1 MKTTTKTALLSF
13 LTVSTILL
21 AAACQSASGP
31 SNATWEAPSG
41 RDPNASVTG
50 SVTYRERL
58 ALTPGATLVVELRDV
73 SYADAPAPLIAR
85 QTISGPGQVP
95 IKFEVEYSRDDINP
109 RNTYGLSARIV
120 ESNGRLAFTNDT
132 AYDVITRGN
141 PDKVDML
148 LVLVEPPPDQVDDG
162 ADGSDGRTWVEVP
175 APIVWANLIPNE
187 TENLLRIAYYQS
199 TIEGCA
205 RPGNQELELDGNDI
219 IVRLTLMQPPPTSWA
234 IPCDEQVVELDAVE
248 PIRQPLRSGQTYR
261 VIANGQETTSFTL
274 PLLGRRHTFI
284 AESPI
289 ELAEVVILESAPP
302 QYQLR
307 VLSALAKGSSCS
319 QFNGYEIRRTDADRI
334 EVVITYHQI
343 ADPVVP
349 FTAVPC
355 TADYPIVETNVP
367 LGSGFEPGVEYTVT
381 VNTDTT
387 TSFVAQ

>member
-13 LTVSTILL
+13 LTILL
-21 AAACQSASGP
+21 AVACQSASGP

-58 ALTPGATLVVELRDV
+58 ALTPGAALVVELRDV

-95 IKFEVEYSRDDINP
+95 IKFEVRYNRQDINP

-120 ESNGRLAFTNDT
+120 ESDGRLAFTNDT
-132 AYDVITRGN
+132 AYDVVTRGN

-148 LVLVEPPPDQVDDG
+148 LVLVEPPPNQVGDNTDW
-162 ADGSDGRTWVEVP
+162 RTWIEVP

-248 PIRQPLRSGQTYR
+248 PIRQPLRAGQTYR
-261 VIANGQETTSFTL
+261 VIANGRETTSFTL
-274 PLLGRRHTFI
+274 PRPGLRDPFI

-289 ELAEVVILESAPP
+289 ERTEIMILESDPP
-302 QYQLR
+302 RYQLL
-307 VLSALAKGSSCS
+307 VVSALPKGSSCS
-319 QFNGYEIRRTDADRI
+319 QFNGYEIRRRDAGRI

-355 TADYPIVETNVP
+355 TADRPIVETDVP
-367 LGSGFEPGVEYTVT
+367 LGSDFEPGVEYTVT

>member
-21 AAACQSASGP
+21 AAACQSDPTP
-31 SNATWEAPSG
+31 SNATWEAPSE
-41 RDPNASVTG
+41 RDPNSSVTG
-50 SVTYRERL
+50 SVSYRERL

-73 SYADAPAPLIAR
+73 SYADADAPLIAR
-85 QTISGPGQVP
+85 QTISEPGQVP
-95 IKFEVEYSRDDINP
+95 IEFEVRYNRQDINP

-120 ESNGRLAFTNDT
+120 ESDGRLAFTNDT

-148 LVLVEPPPDQVDDG
+148 LVLVEPPPNQVGDN
-162 ADGSDGRTWVEVP
+162 ADRRTWVEVP
-175 APIVWANLIPNE
+175 VPIVWANLIPNE
-187 TENLLRIAYYQS
+187 AQHLLRIAYYQS

-261 VIANGQETTSFTL
+261 VIANGRETTSFTL
-274 PLLGRRHTFI
+274 PRPGLRDPFI

-289 ELAEVVILESAPP
+289 ERAEIMILESDPP
-302 QYQLR
+302 QYQLL
-307 VLSALAKGSSCS
+307 VVSALPKGSSCS
-319 QFNGYEIRRTDADRI
+319 QFNGYEIRRRDAGRI

-355 TADYPIVETNVP
+355 TADRPIVETDVP
-367 LGSGFEPGVEYTVT
+367 LGSDFEPGVEYTVT

>member
-13 LTVSTILL
+13 LIVSTILL
-21 AAACQSASGP
+21 AAACQGDPTP
-31 SNATWEAPSG
+31 SNATWEAPSE

-50 SVTYRERL
+50 SVSYRERL

-73 SYADAPAPLIAR
+73 SYADADAPLIAR

-95 IKFEVEYSRDDINP
+95 IEFNVRYNRGDINS
-109 RNTYGLSARIV
+109 RNTYAVSARIV
-120 ESNGRLAFTNDT
+120 ESDGRLAFTNDT

-148 LVLVEPPPDQVDDG
+148 LVLVEPPPNQVGDN
-162 ADGSDGRTWVEVP
+162 ADWRTWVEVP

-187 TENLLRIAYYQS
+187 AQHLLRIAYYQS

-219 IVRLTLMQPPPTSWA
+219 IVRLTLMQPPPTPWSIA
-234 IPCDEQVVELDAVE
+234 CNEQVVELDAVE

-274 PLLGRRHTFI
+274 PRPGLRDPFI

-289 ELAEVVILESAPP
+289 ERAEIMILESDPP
-302 QYQLR
+302 QYQLL
-307 VLSALAKGSSCS
+307 VVSALPEGSSCS
-319 QFNGYEIRRTDADRI
+319 QFNGYEIRRRDAGRI

>member
-21 AAACQSASGP
+21 AAACQGDPTP

-50 SVTYRERL
+50 SVSYRERL
-58 ALTPGATLVVELRDV
+58 ALTPGAALVVELRDV

-95 IKFEVEYSRDDINP
+95 IKFELQYNRQDINP
-109 RNTYGLSARIV
+109 RNTYGLRARIV
-120 ESNGRLAFTNDT
+120 ESDDRLAFTNDT

-141 PDKVDML
+141 PDNVDML
-148 LVLVEPPPDQVDDG
+148 LVLVEPPPDHVDDG
-162 ADGSDGRTWVEVP
+162 AEGSDGRTWVEVP

-199 TIEGCA
+199 TIEGCV

-219 IVRLTLMQPPPTSWA
+219 IVRLTLMQPPPTPWSIA
-234 IPCDEQVVELDAVE
+234 CNEQVVELDAVE

-274 PLLGRRHTFI
+274 PLLGRRHTVI

-289 ELAEVVILESAPP
+289 ELAEVVILESSPP

-319 QFNGYEIRRTDADRI
+319 QFNGYEIRRTDAGRI

>member
-1 MKTTTKTALLSF
+1 MKTNDQDRPPLL

-21 AAACQSASGP
+21 AAACQGDPTP

-50 SVTYRERL
+50 SVSYRERL
-58 ALTPGATLVVELRDV
+58 ALTPGAALVVELRDV

-95 IKFEVEYSRDDINP
+95 IKFEVSYNRQDINP

-120 ESNGRLAFTNDT
+120 ESDGRLAFTNDT

-148 LVLVEPPPDQVDDG
+148 LVLVEPPPDHVDDG
-162 ADGSDGRTWVEVP
+162 AEGSDGRTWVEVP

-234 IPCDEQVVELDAVE
+234 IACDEQVVELDAVE

-274 PLLGRRHTFI
+274 PLLGRRHTVI

>member
-13 LTVSTILL
+13 LIVSTILL
-21 AAACQSASGP
+21 AAACQGDPTP
-31 SNATWEAPSG
+31 SNATCEAPSE
-41 RDPNASVTG
+41 RDPTASVTG
-50 SVTYRERL
+50 SVSYRERL

-95 IKFEVEYSRDDINP
+95 IKFEVSYNRQDINP

-120 ESNGRLAFTNDT
+120 ESDGRLAFTNDT

-148 LVLVEPPPDQVDDG
+148 LVLVEPPPNQVGDN
-162 ADGSDGRTWVEVP
+162 ADRRTWVEVP
-175 APIVWANLIPNE
+175 VPIVWANLIPNE
-187 TENLLRIAYYQS
+187 AQHLLRIAYYQS
-199 TIEGCA
+199 TIENCA

-219 IVRLTLMQPPPTSWA
+219 IVRLTLMQPQPPSWP
-234 IPCDEQVVELDAVE
+234 IPCNEQVVELDAVE

-261 VIANGQETTSFTL
+261 VIANGRETTSFTL
-274 PLLGRRHTFI
+274 PRPGLRDPFI

-289 ELAEVVILESAPP
+289 ERAEVMILESDPP
-302 QYQLR
+302 QYQLL
-307 VLSALAKGSSCS
+307 VVSALPEGSSCS
-319 QFNGYEIRRTDADRI
+319 QFNGYEIRRRDAGRI

-355 TADYPIVETNVP
+355 TADRPIVETDVP
-367 LGSGFEPGVEYTVT
+367 LGSDFEPGVEYTVT
-381 VNTDTT
+381 VNTDAT